1 MFVLGGSIFMKEY
14 YIEKAQSFIRYH
26 DFPGNDIPIM
36 FIHGL
41 GCAGSFDYPEVA
53 TQEALKIIV
62 AF

>member
-1 MFVLGGSIFMKEY
+1 MKEY

-41 GCAGSFDYPEVA
+41 GCGGHLII
-53 TQEALKIIV
+53 LKLQLKKL
-62 AF
+62 